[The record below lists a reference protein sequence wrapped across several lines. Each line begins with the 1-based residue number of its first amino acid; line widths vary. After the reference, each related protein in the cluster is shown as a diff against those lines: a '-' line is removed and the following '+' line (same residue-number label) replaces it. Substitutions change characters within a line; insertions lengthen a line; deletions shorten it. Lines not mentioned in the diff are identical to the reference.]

1 MKSVVAAITAS
12 IGLAACTPAEP
23 PAPAP
28 AQPDAPQTLP
38 GALAYDCEPDRMEVA
53 YSDGGQSEVR
63 VRLTGGAIE
72 TLAIDPDNQAGGLVY
87 RAGPTTL
94 TVSGSQAIYASG
106 GVNRTC
112 EFMNEDLPA
121 PEVDG
126 VVHALSSAD
135 AGKTFEVKVGQKV
148 SVALVGVPTAGYLW
162 AVSGPPAW
170 VKASDGP
177 GGATSTAQR
186 LPGFTGGNHWE
197 VIIIEAVAAG
207 EGTITLAQR
216 RPWEDKAE
224 PDAATFA
231 FTLKAS

>member
-1 MKSVVAAITAS
+1 MRSVIAAMTAS
-12 IGLAACTPAEP
+12 VGLAACTPGEP
-23 PAPAP
+23 PAPS
-28 AQPDAPQTLP
+28 QPEPPQTLP
-38 GALAYDCEPDRMEVA
+38 GALTYDCKPDRMEVA

-63 VRLTGGAIE
+63 VRLSGGAIE

-87 RAGPTTL
+87 RAGATTL
-94 TVSGSQAIYASG
+94 TLSGSQGVYASG

-135 AGKTFEVKVGQKV
+135 TGKTFEVKVGQKV

-162 AVSGPPAW
+162 AVSAPPAW

-207 EGTITLAQR
+207 EGMITLAQR
-216 RPWEDKAE
+216 RPWEDAAE
-224 PDAATFA
+224 PDAATFM
-231 FTLKAS
+231 FTLRAS